1 MGGLSCPRLIAV
13 IAPYQGPHNP
23 AGPLSL
29 SLKSHAMNQPNIT
42 GVFQSHT
49 YTQLQLLYCT
59 NYQLPTHQLFNN
71 THPSQTWY
79 APLLKR
85 GKGRLIVTTQG
96 KRKSAAKPQ
105 GPRKN
110 EPLAT
115 IFPCLFCNHEKSVS
129 VKLEKKMG
137 VGTLNCKVCNQ
148 QFQCAVNC
156 TFSDP
161 FPFMVL
167 RSKKAQ

>member
-1 MGGLSCPRLIAV
+1 MSSAYRCYRPIPRAPQPGRTPVFVFKVARYEPTQHHRRLSIPYIYP
-13 IAPYQGPHNP
+13 AP
-23 AGPLSL
+23 
-29 SLKSHAMNQPNIT
+29 T
-42 GVFQSHT
+42 T
-49 YTQLQLLYCT
+49 LLYQLPTT

-71 THPSQTWY
+71 TYPSQTWY

-85 GKGRLIVTTQG
+85 GKGRLIDTTQG